1 MPDDDLDYRQM
12 RARVEKRVKK
22 RAEFVLHLSIYVT
35 ANLMIWGL
43 FLLLASRSEGKEAV
57 LIAPTLLTLGWGL
70 GLVAHGVDTYL
81 QTGAL
86 DGMRERELRR
96 EIALERLRRGITD
109 DDDSAMADKPKKEAV
124 KTLSHDGVMGPVE
137 DDLGVDREDDNVSS
151 RRSYPS
157 KSGAY

>member
-43 FLLLASRSEGKEAV
+43 FLLLVSRSDGKEA
-57 LIAPTLLTLGWGL
+57 LLLAPTLLTLAWGL
-70 GLVAHGVDTYL
+70 GLVVHGVDTYL

-109 DDDSAMADKPKKEAV
+109 DDESAITGKPKREPV
-124 KTLSHDGVMGPVE
+124 MRLSDDGEMVPVE
-137 DDLGVDREDDNVSS
+137 DDSDDERNDRSASS
-151 RRSYPS
+151 RRSS
-157 KSGAY
+157 SRK

>member
-43 FLLLASRSEGKEAV
+43 FLLLVSRSDGKEA
-57 LIAPTLLTLGWGL
+57 LLLAPTLLTLAWGL
-70 GLVAHGVDTYL
+70 GLVVHGVDTYL

-109 DDDSAMADKPKKEAV
+109 DDESAITGKPKREPV
-124 KTLSHDGVMGPVE
+124 MRLSDDGEMVPVE
-137 DDLGVDREDDNVSS
+137 DDSDDEHNDRSASS
-151 RRSYPS
+151 RRS
-157 KSGAY
+157 SGRK